1 MSIFFAFVKN
11 FSGLSSNPFTFSCGN
26 DLPNDRQSAD
36 QGPISWIAIFM
47 FAMFTFKV
55 QILMILKEIHL
66 HKINPRLDGGM
77 EPAL

>member
-1 MSIFFAFVKN
+1 MIYQTK
-11 FSGLSSNPFTFSCGN
+11 
-26 DLPNDRQSAD
+26 RQSAD

-66 HKINPRLDGGM
+66 HKINPRLEGRM

>member
-1 MSIFFAFVKN
+1 MIYQTK
-11 FSGLSSNPFTFSCGN
+11 
-26 DLPNDRQSAD
+26 RQSAD

-66 HKINPRLDGGM
+66 YKINPRLEGGM
-77 EPAL
+77 EPALRFVRF